1 MLALDTMPLF
11 EGAALLDRPVSL
23 RFADAGGKPIYVR
36 RLYLDFYQPSYSLKQ
51 HLVDPADQTR
61 QDAMAR
67 LQTVLPFSD
76 RAVQGAVPTSL
87 VGAQYEFGLRDI
99 AGERYNPAG
108 PGAVSYTHLRAHETV
123 LDLV

>member
-67 LQTVLPFSD
+67 L
-76 RAVQGAVPTSL
+76 
-87 VGAQYEFGLRDI
+87 
-99 AGERYNPAG
+99 
-108 PGAVSYTHLRAHETV
+108 
-123 LDLV
+123 